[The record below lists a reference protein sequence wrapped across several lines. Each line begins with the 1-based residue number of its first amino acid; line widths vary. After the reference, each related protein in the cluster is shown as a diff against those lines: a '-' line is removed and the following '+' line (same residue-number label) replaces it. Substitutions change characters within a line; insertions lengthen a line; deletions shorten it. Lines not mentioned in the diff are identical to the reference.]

1 MPTSVKR
8 ELIWLGIA
16 LLSGLV
22 LFPLLVYATGMLT
35 LGPYSRGGAGP
46 FLADFLRSLGR
57 LEWQALALAVAPPA
71 LILGWRA
78 VRALRSGEEYV
89 AAEAARDPTERREP
103 TL

>member
-16 LLSGLV
+16 LLAGLL

-35 LGPYSRGGAGP
+35 LGPYSRGGAGA

-78 VRALRSGEEYV
+78 VRSRSGSTSRR
-89 AAEAARDPTERREP
+89 AARGATERREP